1 MNGIYKSYYEN
12 GQLSSEVNYNNDKMN
27 GIQKS
32 YHYHGQL
39 YKEVNYIDGVKQ

>member
-1 MNGIYKSYYEN
+1 MNGIYKSYYKN
-12 GQLSSEVNYNNDKMN
+12 GQLEEEVNYNNDKMN